1 MYTILFRIQIVHDL
15 LQLPQFKENELQ
27 CFDEFLP
34 PKSADSLRS
43 LLSKMASKEE
53 EEAEIFERCLS
64 GAPTEHLLSAKKKIK
79 SSSTV
84 RDILS
89 AMQTTSDS
97 LKIGEKQEHTDE
109 VKSSGDADETGAAQG
124 VVAQR
129 PETAGT
135 VDIEQNDDGESLSD
149 EPEPEVVKPPRTYNN
164 NKVGRRISRELV
176 LTHVQ
181 NKQSGFNQNNKNTK
195 AAEKPAEEAKEEESK
210 KRDDVIETVPEEGDD
225 VFHDDVM
232 DREDLV
238 QSESEFGAD
247 DSDEEEEP
255 LDPKLL
261 EVRMIRTELLVLKQ
275 KQFDRT
281 IFLFLQAMFECV
293 WEGDIDLLDDLLDLP
308 GADINQ
314 TWVHE
319 LT

>member
-1 MYTILFRIQIVHDL
+1 MVQIVHVHDL
-15 LQLPQFKENELQ
+15 FQLPQFKENELQ
-27 CFDEFLP
+27 SFDEFLP

-97 LKIGEKQEHTDE
+97 LKIEEKAETVE
-109 VKSSGDADETGAAQG
+109 EGRSSGDAHETGAAQG
-124 VVAQR
+124 VDAPR

-164 NKVGRRISRELV
+164 NKVGRRILREHV

-181 NKQSGFNQNNKNTK
+181 NKQSGFNQNKNTK
-195 AAEKPAEEAKEEESK
+195 ASDKPTEEAKEIESK

-225 VFHDDVM
+225 VFDDDVI
-232 DREDLV
+232 DREDFV

-247 DSDEEEEP
+247 DSEEEEER
-255 LDPKLL
+255 LDPTLL
-261 EVRMIRTELLVLKQ
+261 EVRLSHNL
-275 KQFDRT
+275 
-281 IFLFLQAMFECV
+281 
-293 WEGDIDLLDDLLDLP
+293 
-308 GADINQ
+308 
-314 TWVHE
+314 
-319 LT
+319 